1 MVDASESPQESRAG
15 RKTAIVLKT
24 EPGCLVAVSYTHLD
38 VYKRQ
43 HPSVILWDVR
53 VSDSDDV
60 DPLYY
65 KTSRLAKELDVY
77 RQTGG
82 VRDFAGSR
90 FFEDVYLYDDMSQ
103 DAGSALVNSENI
115 CQDPSKSCILSLIHI

>member
-1 MVDASESPQESRAG
+1 MQYRN
-15 RKTAIVLKT
+15 
-24 EPGCLVAVSYTHLD
+24 
-38 VYKRQ
+38 

-103 DAGSALVNSENI
+103 DAGSASVDSENI
-115 CQDPSKSCILSLIHI
+115 CQDPSKSCILAGHHSLTEDTKAGGIESYIRQMVQQAKVWRAAESNEAVCHRR

>member
-1 MVDASESPQESRAG
+1 M
-15 RKTAIVLKT
+15 
-24 EPGCLVAVSYTHLD
+24 
-38 VYKRQ
+38 
-43 HPSVILWDVR
+43 ILWDVR

-103 DAGSALVNSENI
+103 DAGRLR
-115 CQDPSKSCILSLIHI
+115 LIVKISVRIRPKAVFWRDITA

>member
-1 MVDASESPQESRAG
+1 MQYRN
-15 RKTAIVLKT
+15 
-24 EPGCLVAVSYTHLD
+24 
-38 VYKRQ
+38 

-82 VRDFAGSR
+82 VRDFAGSL
-90 FFEDVYLYDDMSQ
+90 FVS
-103 DAGSALVNSENI
+103 
-115 CQDPSKSCILSLIHI
+115 